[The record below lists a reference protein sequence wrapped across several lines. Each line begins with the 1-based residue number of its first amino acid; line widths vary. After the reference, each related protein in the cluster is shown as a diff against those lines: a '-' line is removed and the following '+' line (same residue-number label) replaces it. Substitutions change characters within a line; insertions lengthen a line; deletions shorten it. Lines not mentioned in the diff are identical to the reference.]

1 MLPPLATLFYS
12 EDLEGLSTLPRLL
25 SPGNNSRIDLSEALK
40 VASARCHGA
49 RRDFESV
56 AGPNGLFELLS
67 GFVDFMR
74 NVTEESLEGPNK

>member
-12 EDLEGLSTLPRLL
+12 DQDLRLAPPPRLM
-25 SPGNNSRIDLSEALK
+25 SPSSRANLSEALK
-40 VASARCHGA
+40 VASARCQLA

-56 AGPNGLFELLS
+56 AGPTGLFELFY

-74 NVTEESLEGPNK
+74 NVTEESLEGPNM